1 MYRFCFFPNLLISLL
16 DNKRILINYLTFEFL
31 NLKIKVWRWIFGLSM
46 NLWKVSNFFYR
57 NQILIIPY
65 STLSSPPPLNDRYFA
80 KLGGGGLDKGDFYF
94 PKFTFKKF
102 WKKIWV
108 NQIFKICYEYI
119 NNNSCINLD
128 YGNRIRI
135 VWSWSSN
142 AIKIHNV
149 SYIPLKKFWQL
160 KDQLPKI

>member
-1 MYRFCFFPNLLISLL
+1 MSSYTIFLQLRFQIFTHMLHQIHYRIRRCLVPP
-16 DNKRILINYLTFEFL
+16 KRPWLCQT
-31 NLKIKVWRWIFGLSM
+31 R
-46 NLWKVSNFFYR
+46 R
-57 NQILIIPY
+57 
-65 STLSSPPPLNDRYFA
+65 
-80 KLGGGGLDKGDFYF
+80 GGLDKGDLYF

-128 YGNRIRI
+128 DGNRIRI
-135 VWSWSSN
+135 VWSCSSN

-149 SYIPLKKFWQL
+149 SYIPLKNFGNWKTSCRKFN
-160 KDQLPKI
+160 KI